1 MQVVKREVGFGHKR
15 TFIPYEEQNKSSNK
29 IFYIVFVLLVLTNV
43 FTIIALFFSP
53 DISRLISS
61 QNSKIFTAYEDR
73 VAQLRVEVDRLY
85 SRQYAQSGSLNLQ
98 LIELKQRQS
107 ELAEIQP
114 YIQSLAQKA
123 NDLGVVAGVVNTE
136 INSPAIEPNSTQ
148 NMPIDNIVT
157 GSINVTESNSR
168 AQIIALE
175 GSISQLAN
183 ESRLALKNLTE
194 VANQSTNEIVAELKS
209 IGYTPNL
216 SSFDKNAVGGPFI
229 SNNEHENSYNL
240 LNNANDLVG
249 SLERLKRAKNTI
261 QTLPVLMPLSG
272 KYRLSSP
279 YGNRTDPFGRQKA
292 FHSGMDFAAPRGNIV
307 SSAGA
312 GVIIHSGRKGN
323 YGIAVEVKHAN
334 GFVTRYAH
342 LSATLVKVGQSVNL
356 GDPIAKVGSTGR
368 STGPHLHFE
377 IRRADKTLNPQNFIN
392 VGKKLSSYI

>member
-1 MQVVKREVGFGHKR
+1 MRVVKREVAFGYKR
-15 TFIPYEEQNKSSNK
+15 TFIPYEEHNKSSNK
-29 IFYIVFVLLVLTNV
+29 IFYIVFVLLVLTNIL
-43 FTIIALFFSP
+43 TIIALFFSP
-53 DISRLISS
+53 DISRLINS
-61 QNSKIFTAYEDR
+61 QNSKIFTAYENR

-98 LIELKQRQS
+98 LIELKQKQS

-114 YIQSLAQKA
+114 YIKALAQRA
-123 NDLGVVAGVVNTE
+123 SILGVVVGNTE
-136 INSPAIEPNSTQ
+136 INSPVTESNSFQ
-148 NMPIDNIVT
+148 NTPIDNIVT
-157 GSINVTESNSR
+157 GSIHVVENNNK

-175 GSISQLAN
+175 GSISQLAS
-183 ESRLALKNLTE
+183 ESRLALKRLTE
-194 VANQSTNEIVAELKS
+194 VANRSTNEIVAELKS
-209 IGYTPNL
+209 IGYAPDL
-216 SSFDKNAVGGPFI
+216 SFFDKNAVGGPFI
-229 SNNEHENSYNL
+229 PSNEHGKSYNL
-240 LNNANDLVG
+240 LDSANDLVN
-249 SLERLKRAKNTI
+249 SLDRLKIAKRNL
-261 QTLPVLMPLSG
+261 QTLPILMPLSG

-312 GVIIHSGRKGN
+312 GIVIHSGRKGN

-334 GFVTRYAH
+334 GLVTRYAH
-342 LSATLVKVGQSVNL
+342 LSATLVKVGQSVDL